1 MDIDSDA
8 TLTMGGSE
16 TCTEQGDTDSDC
28 VTDWPLNPDTVPDM
42 LLPFMMI
49 VKYNG
54 ILARR
59 SIVRCR
65 RAPSIPYGF
74 ITVGLDLPEE
84 VPPMPK
90 ELKKLMCNGI
100 PIGSRQMHNA
110 LTGEPYF
117 KFNGLKD
124 ETAKK
129 IGEYLICIPANE
141 RKDIIDRML
150 LSCRVNS
157 LQNIINVYQ
166 DAARKLARKKQISHT
181 AGTANRVRS
190 ARRNPLIVS
199 TQSW

>member
-28 VTDWPLNPDTVPDM
+28 VTERCRLNPDTVPDM
-42 LLPFMMI
+42 LLPFMAI

-65 RAPSIPYGF
+65 RAPSIPYCF

-157 LQNIINVYQ
+157 LQKIINEYQ
-166 DAARKLARKKQISHT
+166 DAARKLARKNKYRIQL
-181 AGTANRVRS
+181 GR
-190 ARRNPLIVS
+190 PIVCD
-199 TQSW
+199 QHGVIH